1 MLNIKE
7 KLLPLTLTFLVILLD
22 QVSKMIVV
30 AMLPFARPVEVLGDF
45 LRLTYVKNPAIAFS
59 LGRDL
64 PPGFRTIIFLVL
76 PLSVLAILLY
86 FFFASLDFSRGQRWI
101 LAAIMGGGVGNF
113 LDRLFRSGGVVD
125 FVDIKFYGIFGLER
139 WPTFNI
145 ADSTVVVAGILLLLS
160 YLIGS
165 KEAEK

>member
-1 MLNIKE
+1 LLSIKE
-7 KLLPLTLTFLVILLD
+7 KFLPFTLTFLVILLD
-22 QVSKMIVV
+22 QVSKIIVV
-30 AMLPFARPVEVLGDF
+30 ALLPFARPVEILGDF

-64 PPGFRTIIFLVL
+64 PPVLRTIIFLIL

-86 FFFASLDFSRGQRWI
+86 FFFSSLDFSRGQRWI
-101 LAAIMGGGVGNF
+101 LAAIIGGGVGNF
-113 LDRLFRSGGVVD
+113 IDRLFRSGGVVD
-125 FVDIKFYGIFGLER
+125 FIDVKFYGIFGLER

-160 YLIGS
+160 YLMIK
-165 KEAEK
+165 KEAKK

>member
-1 MLNIKE
+1 MLTIKE
-7 KLLPLTLTFLVILLD
+7 RFLPFTLTFLVILLD
-22 QVSKMIVV
+22 QVSKIIVI

-64 PPGFRTIIFLVL
+64 PSGLRTIMFLVL

-86 FFFASLDFSRGQRWI
+86 FFFSSLDFSRSQRWI
-101 LAAIMGGGVGNF
+101 LAAIIGGGVGNIF
-113 LDRLFRSGGVVD
+113 DRLFRSGGVVD
-125 FVDIKFYGIFGLER
+125 FIDVKFYGIFGLER
-139 WPTFNI
+139 WPIFNI

-160 YLIGS
+160 YLIIK
-165 KEAEK
+165 KEAKK

>member
-1 MLNIKE
+1 MLIIKE
-7 KLLPLTLTFLVILLD
+7 ELLPFTLTFLVILLD
-22 QVSKMIVV
+22 QVSKLIVV
-30 AMLPFARPVEVLGDF
+30 DLLPFARPVEVLGDF

-64 PPGFRTIIFLVL
+64 PAGLRTIIFLVL

-86 FFFASLDFSRGQRWI
+86 FFFSSGDFSRGQRWI
-101 LAAIMGGGVGNF
+101 LAAIIGGGVGNF
-113 LDRLFRSGGVVD
+113 IDRLFRPGGVVD
-125 FVDIKFYGIFGLER
+125 FIDVKFYGIFGLDR

-160 YLIGS
+160 YLIS
-165 KEAEK
+165 KKEAKK